1 MGFEEEVDLYH
12 KMTPPPNLGHS
23 WVVFEEWS
31 QILSSTKLLRLG
43 FEQSCSAMATQ
54 KLEEKVKQHDEVV
67 ESSKTDCRSQS
78 RAHGKAFRCVG
89 ISINFGSR
97 HKTVLFSVFWV
108 LCILLCGVSN
118 VFVCYKHGD
127 GRDFPQPRFGRG
139 SVMNNSRG
147 KSKIL
152 EGSVMKIPSRHIP
165 HTSGPI
171 QWARSDVGLKPSAAA
186 RPRASACTD
195 LRHLCPTHLVR
206 SYHLGGYFA
215 HREQNNPPKY
225 LGNKSEIPYLNF
237 TPPPIISA
245 FVSKCENSP
254 SKPIVSL

>member
-147 KSKIL
+147 KCKIL

-186 RPRASACTD
+186 RPVRWCSCIPATEPVLQSLHYARSVIGRSCAA
-195 LRHLCPTHLVR
+195 LCRDHVIL
-206 SYHLGGYFA
+206 FNKIM
-215 HREQNNPPKY
+215 EPK
-225 LGNKSEIPYLNF
+225 GCARPR
-237 TPPPIISA
+237 P
-245 FVSKCENSP
+245 
-254 SKPIVSL
+254 